1 MAVIKELNGGKIRIH
16 DDSIVKTQEENDL
29 IIQRVSK
36 IMMEAAYRK
45 YKEEQ
50 EKQKEKEVTA

>member
-16 DDSIVKTQEENDL
+16 DDSIVKTKEENDL

-36 IMMEAAYRK
+36 RMIEAAYRK
-45 YKEEQ
+45 HKEEQ
-50 EKQKEKEVTA
+50 EKRKEKEVTA